1 MFHAKIKSETLK
13 GVVDVV
19 STLVDEAKFNIDADG
34 IELKAVDPAHV
45 AMVDMKVEKSAF
57 EEFSADETELGIDL
71 DKIKEV
77 LRLSR
82 AGDII
87 EMEQD
92 EAKNRLVLNVGNI
105 TRRMNLVDTA
115 GMSDPKVPNL
125 NLPAKITVTS
135 DELQKGIRAA
145 ESVSDHI
152 ALNATPE
159 GFEMFSEGDTDSVS
173 LKLPKDLLISLEC
186 HREGEEPVPPGLL
199 LQHGPLD
206 PCRLGR
212 HHQPGQRLPGE
223 AGVRDRGQEGH
234 RQLPPCAAD
243 RERLSTYQTPFLRF
257 FSFLLSGRPRL

>member
-34 IELKAVDPAHV
+34 MELKAVDPAHV
-45 AMVDMKVEKSAF
+45 AMVDLKVQKSAF

-152 ALNATPE
+152 ALNASPE
-159 GFEMFSEGDTDSVS
+159 GFEMYSEGDTDSVS
-173 LKLPKDLLISLEC
+173 LKLPKDLLISLDVSEK
-186 HREGEEPVPPGLL
+186 VKSLF
-199 LQHGPLD
+199 PLD
-206 PCRLGR
+206 YFSNMVRSIPAGSVVTINLGSDF
-212 HHQPGQRLPGE
+212 PVKLE
-223 AGVRDRGQEGH
+223 FDI
-234 RQLPPCAAD
+234 AD
-243 RERLSTYQTPFLRF
+243 KQGSVDY
-257 FSFLLSGRPRL
+257 LLAPRIESD

>member
-19 STLVDEAKFNIDADG
+19 STLVDEAKFSISADG
-34 IELKAVDPAHV
+34 LELKAVDPAHV

-186 HREGEEPVPPGLL
+186 SEKVKSLF
-199 LQHGPLD
+199 PLD
-206 PCRLGR
+206 YFSNMVRSIPSGSVVTINLGSDY
-212 HHQPGQRLPGE
+212 PVKLE
-223 AGVRDRGQEGH
+223 FEI
-234 RQLPPCAAD
+234 AD
-243 RERLSTYQTPFLRF
+243 KKGTVNY
-257 FSFLLSGRPRL
+257 LLAPRIESD

>member
-34 IELKAVDPAHV
+34 MELKAVDPAHV
-45 AMVDMKVEKSAF
+45 AMVDLKVQKSAF

-152 ALNATPE
+152 ALNASPE
-159 GFEMFSEGDTDSVS
+159 GFEMYSEGDTDSVS
-173 LKLPKDLLISLEC
+173 LKLPKDLLISLDVSEK
-186 HREGEEPVPPGLL
+186 VKSLF
-199 LQHGPLD
+199 PLD
-206 PCRLGR
+206 YFSNMVRSIPAGSVVTINLGSDF
-212 HHQPGQRLPGE
+212 PVKLE
-223 AGVRDRGQEGH
+223 FEI
-234 RQLPPCAAD
+234 AD
-243 RERLSTYQTPFLRF
+243 KQGRVDY
-257 FSFLLSGRPRL
+257 LLAPRIESD